1 VATSDALLALLVPG
15 PRHGYD
21 LKRGHDSW
29 FSGLRPLAFGQV
41 YATLGRL
48 ERDGLVDVAHTESGS
63 GPDRVVYEL
72 TSRGR
77 ERVDAWL
84 AEPVEPGVQG
94 ADELI
99 RKTLAAY
106 HLGRDV
112 AGLVARQRAAH
123 LRRLRALDDATPANG
138 DLGTALP
145 ADHVRLHLDADLRWL
160 ELAADRLR
168 AAPRVP
174 AAVPAGVPGAPEPDG
189 GNHAAHAPAEEAR
202 S

>member
-1 VATSDALLALLVPG
+1 
-15 PRHGYD
+15 
-21 LKRGHDSW
+21 
-29 FSGLRPLAFGQV
+29 
-41 YATLGRL
+41 
-48 ERDGLVDVAHTESGS
+48 
-63 GPDRVVYEL
+63 VVYEL
-72 TSRGR
+72 TGLGR
-77 ERVDAWL
+77 ERLDAWL

-123 LRRLRALDDATPANG
+123 LRRLRALDDASASDG

-145 ADHVRLHLDADLRWL
+145 ADHTRLHLDADLRWL

-174 AAVPAGVPGAPEPDG
+174 PVAPAAAPAGPDG
-189 GNHAAHAPAEEAR
+189 NGTPHVPAEEAR

>member
-21 LKRGHDSW
+21 LKRGHDTW
-29 FSGLRPLAFGQV
+29 YPGLRPLAFGQV
-41 YATLGRL
+41 YATLARL
-48 ERDGLVDVAHTESGS
+48 ERDELVDVAHTESGS
-63 GPDRVVYEL
+63 GPERVVYEI

-77 ERVDAWL
+77 ERLDAWL

-123 LRRLRALDDATPANG
+123 LRRLRALDDATAADG

-145 ADHVRLHLDADLRWL
+145 ADHARLHLDADLRWL
-160 ELAADRLR
+160 ELAAERLR
-168 AAPRVP
+168 AASRVP
-174 AAVPAGVPGAPEPDG
+174 AAVATGPDG
-189 GNHAAHAPAEEAR
+189 GNHATHVPTEEAR
-202 S
+202 R